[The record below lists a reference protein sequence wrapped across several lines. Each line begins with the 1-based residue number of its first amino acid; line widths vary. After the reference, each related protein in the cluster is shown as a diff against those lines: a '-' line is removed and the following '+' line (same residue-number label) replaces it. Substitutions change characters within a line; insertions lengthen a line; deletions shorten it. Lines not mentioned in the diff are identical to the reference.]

1 MSLVFYYHPLASYCH
16 KVLIALYERGV
27 PFEPRHVDLGDPN
40 SAAELNE
47 AWPVGKIPVLKDG
60 GRIVPETSVQIEYL
74 DRKPGWAPMIPANPE
89 AALEARLW
97 DRFFDCYVMNPMSK
111 IVTDRIRPA
120 GKNDPHGVEEARAL
134 LKLAYGVAEKHFA
147 TREWAAGDAFSLADC
162 AASPS
167 LFYAECVEPF
177 SATHPN
183 LARYFDR
190 LFARP
195 AFKRA
200 IDEAKPFFQYFPYR
214 EAMPARFLA

>member
-16 KVLIALYERGV
+16 KVLIALYERGA

-60 GRIVPETSVQIEYL
+60 DRIVPETSVQIEYL
-74 DRKPGWAPMIPANPE
+74 DRKPGGAPMIPADPE
-89 AALEARLW
+89 AALAARLW

-111 IVTDRIRPA
+111 IVVDRIRPT
-120 GKNDPHGVEEARAL
+120 GKNDAHGVEEARGL
-134 LKLAYGVAEKHFA
+134 LRLAYGVADKHFA

-177 SATHPN
+177 SGAHPN

-195 AFKRA
+195 AFKRC
-200 IDEAKPFFQYFPYR
+200 IEEARPFFKSFPYR
-214 EAMPARFLA
+214 EAMPARFLK